1 MNGGI
6 SYVISPSKVNETI
19 NENKNL
25 SPTLDLFYP
34 VTSAKPLA
42 FALSASVLLNDFKN
56 SSPDQ
61 NTTNYTQNTGFKIQ
75 WQIWKGLVIQ
85 TDLNSQ
91 INSELSDDLNQN
103 FVLWNAALAY

>member
-25 SPTLDLFYP
+25 SSNLGFVLSSNISKTLDF
-34 VTSAKPLA
+34 T
-42 FALSASVLLNDFKN
+42 LSASVLLNDFKN
-56 SSPDQ
+56 STSPDQ

-85 TDLNSQ
+85 TGF
-91 INSELSDDLNQN
+91 EFTNQQWT
-103 FVLWNAALAY
+103 V